1 MRYPILF
8 ITVLAL
14 TTAAWP
20 HPACARNAKRDTPPR
35 IDAHHRP
42 DQPATDAQLEQVML
56 VIKDV
61 NPRWHQRIA
70 NSREDNPQRTRQF
83 LSRVYSSPP
92 MQEMLRARE
101 SDPNL
106 YRMLVADRRLRIQNA
121 TLAAQVRKA
130 REQGNT
136 DLAEQRTAQL
146 RSNLEQHLDLR
157 RQLHRQRITDMQEKL
172 AEHRAEL
179 DAHAQRKQQIVDEQ
193 LQRLLSG
200 QHPRHLD
207 HPPRDTMR
215 QRWQERRDRNADS
228 DRPRPH
234 ARPPA
239 RDRDADSSS
248 NQSDPPVQRITPRH
262 D

>member
-14 TTAAWP
+14 TTTAWP
-20 HPACARNAKRDTPPR
+20 HPACAQNAKPDAPPR

-70 NSREDNPQRTRQF
+70 NSKEDNPQRTRQF

-106 YRMLVADRRLRIQNA
+106 YRMLVADRRLRIQNV

-130 REQGNT
+130 REQGNAE
-136 DLAEQRTAQL
+136 LAEQHTAQL
-146 RSNLEQHLDLR
+146 RSNLEKHLDLR
-157 RQLHRQRITDMQEKL
+157 RQLHRRRITDMQEKL

-228 DRPRPH
+228 DRPRPP

-239 RDRDADSSS
+239 RDRDADSPS
-248 NQSDPPVQRITPRH
+248 NQSDPPIQRITPRH